1 MAAILETVN
10 RFRKIEEATAPK
22 DDPAPVV
29 GGIDSS
35 KSPSTDVGALART

>member
-29 GGIDSS
+29 SS
-35 KSPSTDVGALART
+35 LKQCKRLA